1 MTFKI
6 KNTGLFTCSHTK
18 DNSTCIVSSK
28 CNIKCKENKVEDRL
42 VNITIK
48 KK

>member
-1 MTFKI
+1 MKVKV

-18 DNSTCIVSSK
+18 DNTTCITSSTCE
-28 CNIKCKENKVEDRL
+28 IKCKEKKTEDRL